1 MIKVNLFPGSRRN
14 RPKTKTTIN
23 VSGQQSA
30 GVPASFVATVK
41 KWLDD
46 LRQQISDTW
55 ASAVSIF
62 LRRDIDD
69 TAQGHLTLQGGFTAK
84 KDSTIQAQLSTD
96 SLDVAARAI
105 VRGEAVFSTDG
116 TFADGLTGHG
126 TRIDTHGA
134 EMDTLSLRQFL
145 EVPELRYNRVT
156 VQVGNQ
162 WRAPGGGILHSVTPN
177 DDGTGTAVLKLEEG
191 EIGQVAV
198 GDICMGIFH
207 STTPSDNAAASSDDN
222 HGNFRFAGF
231 FTAYFE
237 VTAVRD
243 HTFRDTGN
251 TYTNGEFSYRLRAVS
266 ANYPRQFHPCSA
278 MHFVCY
284 GNRTDTTRQQSR
296 YSTLTYE
303 RFLSKVKDYEHGAAN
318 IRMQIG
324 DLSRFRPVTGIDF
337 TGYSV
342 YCDSI
347 YMSGYLQQLA
357 EQGDPQPYT
366 YSVDNLADTVPL
378 TATGALKQ
386 DLVTTDS
393 QGVQHW
399 LLHSSIQVRR
409 GQELLTYADAGE
421 SASGGT
427 FTLSA
432 ASDGCTAHFDHATLY
447 IDTVE
452 YQSRPTASVEVTIDC
467 EGRAALTYAF
477 TIKMVRDGLQGASG
491 RDAAEH
497 GTRLRY
503 AISARTT
510 TTTSTTPPDDAQ
522 QWTDTPPTPTAA
534 QPYLWMQ
541 LTEWTRTDGVTTYA
555 ITSSYVR
562 LTGSRGQQGERG
574 EDGLDGHSWTLRGT
588 AAGHVL
594 TIDDLPT
601 GLILDGAVYLVDHGV
616 DGLPTAQRRLSGSWA
631 SVTTATGDAYLINGD
646 AWMNTGAAWENVGR
660 IQGEQGAQGTPGA
673 NGRTTRI
680 FQSLN
685 DGQQL
690 CDGSAISASG
700 FCFLDFFA
708 RRNDS
713 SASGWDVYQCT
724 TAYIYHT
731 GAPLP
736 PQDSDHWQPVSVNAA
751 SAFFSV
757 LIARDARL
765 DFLSS
770 NAITVRKPGTATP
783 YAGLGGPFPF
793 WAGEVTAYP
802 AADGSDKSAYTFA
815 VDEQGNLF
823 ASSAYLSGTVHA
835 TSGAI
840 GGFTI
845 STGALTGTSG
855 HASVIL
861 TPSSIA
867 AQSSYSADGL
877 FTVDTASNI
886 TAAVSAGTSDSWWT
900 CALQLAASS
909 RDFSGGSAVGTA
921 IDCIEGYTRGLR
933 PEVVAV
939 GGTVTLHEGSDSYNT
954 PGISRAVHRSY
965 SDGQTVPVRPGALI
979 LYTPGATVVLPKS
992 PQVGDTYWFMPA
1004 QATGALTL
1012 QAAGTA
1018 TITHTGGSISD
1029 ETGVQK
1035 FSTGD
1040 HRMVFLVF
1048 FGAHWLAKLL

>member
-14 RPKTKTTIN
+14 KPQKKTTIN

-46 LRQQISDTW
+46 LRQQLSDTW

-69 TAQGHLTLQGGFTAK
+69 TAHGHLTLQRGFTAQQ
-84 KDSTIQAQLSTD
+84 DSTISGRTTTD
-96 SLDVAARAI
+96 SLDVAAQAI
-105 VRGEAVFSTDG
+105 VRGEAIFSTDG

-145 EVPELRYNRVT
+145 EVPELRYNRVSI
-156 VQVGNQ
+156 QVGNQ
-162 WRAPGGGILHSVTPN
+162 WRAPGGGIIQSVIT
-177 DDGTGTAVLKLEEG
+177 DSDATGTVFLKLEAG
-191 EIGQVAV
+191 EIGQIAV

-207 STTPSDNAAASSDDN
+207 STTPSDNATAQADDN

-237 VTAVRD
+237 VTAVQD
-243 HTFRDTGN
+243 FTDPTTGTTFA
-251 TYTNGEFSYRLRAVS
+251 NGMFRYRLRPATT
-266 ANYPRQFHPCSA
+266 NYPTPRPPCQA

-284 GNRTDTTRQQSR
+284 GNRYDATRQQSR

-303 RFLSKVKDYEHGAAN
+303 RFLSKVTDYEHGAAN

-378 TATGALKQ
+378 TSQGALKQ

-393 QGVQHW
+393 DGQKHW

-409 GQELLTYADAGE
+409 GQELLTQAEAGE
-421 SASGGT
+421 SAAAGT

-452 YQSRPTASVEVTIDC
+452 YLSRPTASVEVTIDC
-467 EGRAALTYAF
+467 EGRAALTYVF

-491 RDAAEH
+491 RDASEH
-497 GTRLRY
+497 GTRILY

-510 TTTSTTPPDDAQ
+510 TISSTTPPDDAQ
-522 QWTDTPPTPTAA
+522 QWLGTPPTPTAS

-541 LTEWTRTDGVTTYA
+541 LTPWTRTDGVTTYA
-555 ITSSYVR
+555 WSSSYVR

-588 AAGHVL
+588 AQGHVL
-594 TIDDLPT
+594 TINDLPT
-601 GLILDGAVYLVDHGV
+601 GLILDGAIYLVDHGS
-616 DGLPTAQRRLSGSWA
+616 DGLPVAQRRLSGGWA

-646 AWMNTGAAWENVGR
+646 AWMATPAAWENVGR
-660 IQGEQGAQGTPGA
+660 IQGEQGAQGTPGT

-690 CDGSAISASG
+690 SDGSTISASG

-708 RRNDS
+708 QRNDS

-736 PQDSDHWQPVSVNAA
+736 PQDSDHWQPVSINAA

-770 NAITVRKPGTATP
+770 NSITVRKPGQSTP
-783 YAGLGGPFPF
+783 YAGLGGSFPF
-793 WAGEVTAYP
+793 WAGAATSYP

-815 VDEQGNLF
+815 VDEAGNLF
-823 ASSAYLSGTVHA
+823 ASSAYLSGTIQA
-835 TSGAI
+835 TAGSI

-861 TPSSIA
+861 TPTVIA

-886 TAAVSAGTSDSWWT
+886 TTAISAGTSDNWWT

-909 RDFSGGSAVGTA
+909 RDFSGGSAIGTA

-939 GGTVTLHEGSDSYNT
+939 GGTVTIMNGADNYNT
-954 PGISRAVHRSY
+954 PGISRAIHRSY

-979 LYTPGATVVLPKS
+979 LYTPGAKVILPKS
-992 PQVGDTYWFMPA
+992 PQVGDTYCFMPA
-1004 QATGALTL
+1004 QASGSLTL

-1029 ETGVQK
+1029 ASGVTQ

-1040 HRMVFLVF
+1040 HRLVFIVF

>member
-14 RPKTKTTIN
+14 KPQKKTTIN
-23 VSGQQSA
+23 ISGQQST
-30 GVPASFVATVK
+30 GVPASFVDTVR

-69 TAQGHLTLQGGFTAK
+69 TAQGHLTLGGGFTAQQ
-84 KDSTIQAQLSTD
+84 DSTIQGRTTTD
-96 SLDVAARAI
+96 SLDVAAQAI
-105 VRGEAVFSTDG
+105 VRGEAIFSPDG

-126 TRIDTHGA
+126 TRIDSHGA

-145 EVPELRYNRVT
+145 EVPELRYNRVSI
-156 VQVGNQ
+156 QVGNQ
-162 WRAPGGGILHSVTPN
+162 WRAPGGGIIHSVRPGT
-177 DDGTGTAVLKLEEG
+177 DGTGMAVLKLEAG

-207 STTPSDNAAASSDDN
+207 STTPSRNDTASTDDN
-222 HGNFRFAGF
+222 HGNFHFAGF

-243 HTFRDTGN
+243 HTFLDTGN
-251 TYTNGEFSYRLRAVS
+251 TYTNGEFSYRLRDVS
-266 ANYPRQFHPCSA
+266 TNYPLQMHPCAA

-284 GNRTDTTRQQSR
+284 GNRTDKTRQQSR

-303 RFLSKVKDYEHGAAN
+303 RFLSGVTTYEHGAAN

-324 DLSRFRPVTGIDF
+324 DLTRFRPVAGIDF
-337 TGYSV
+337 SGYSV

-357 EQGDPQPYT
+357 EQTDPQPYT

-378 TATGALKQ
+378 TAAGALKQ
-386 DLVTTDS
+386 PLVTTDS
-393 QGVQHW
+393 DGQKHW
-399 LLHSSIQVRR
+399 LLHTSIQVRR
-409 GQELLTYADAGE
+409 GQELLTQAATGE

-432 ASDGCTAHFDHATLY
+432 VCDGCTAHFDHSTLY

-452 YQSRPTASVEVTIDC
+452 YQSRPTAAVEVTIDC

-477 TIKMVRDGLQGASG
+477 TIKMVRDGLQGTAG
-491 RDAAEH
+491 RDAPEH

-522 QWTDTPPTPTAA
+522 QWADTPPTPTAQ
-534 QPYLWMQ
+534 QPYLWME
-541 LTEWTRTDGVTTYA
+541 LTAWTKQGGITTYQLS
-555 ITSSYVR
+555 SSYVR
-562 LTGSRGQQGERG
+562 LTGSRGLQGERG
-574 EDGLDGHSWTLRGT
+574 EDGLDGHSWTIRGT

-601 GLILDGAVYLVDHGV
+601 ELIREGAVYLVDHGS
-616 DGLPTAQRRLSGSWA
+616 DGLPVAMRRLSAAWA
-631 SVTTATGDAYLINGD
+631 SVTTAPGDAYLINGD
-646 AWMNTGAAWENVGR
+646 AWMATPTAWENVGYIR
-660 IQGEQGAQGTPGA
+660 GEQGAQGTPGT

-680 FQSLN
+680 FQSLT

-690 CDGSAISASG
+690 CDGESISASG

-708 RRNDS
+708 QRNDS

-724 TAYIYHT
+724 TAYIYRD

-736 PQDSDHWQPVSVNAA
+736 PQDSTHWKPVSINAA

-770 NAITVRKPGTATP
+770 NAITVRKPGAATP
-783 YAGLGGPFPF
+783 YAGLGGAFPF
-793 WAGEVTAYP
+793 WAGDVTAYP
-802 AADGSDKSAYTFA
+802 AADGTDRSAYTFA

-823 ASSAYLSGTVHA
+823 ASSAYLSGTIQA
-835 TSGAI
+835 TAGSI
-840 GGFTI
+840 GGFSI
-845 STGALTGTSG
+845 SASALTGTSG
-855 HASVIL
+855 HASVVL
-861 TPSSIA
+861 TPSSIT
-867 AQSSYSADGL
+867 AQSNYSADGL
-877 FTVDTASNI
+877 FAVDTQSNI
-886 TAAVSAGTSDSWWT
+886 TAAISSGNDDTRWT
-900 CALQLAASS
+900 CALQLSAAA
-909 RDFSGGSAVGTA
+909 RDFASGSAIGTA
-921 IDCIEGYTRGLR
+921 IDCIQGYTRGLR

-939 GGTVTLHEGSDSYNT
+939 GGTVSIQDGADSYNT
-954 PGISRAVHRSY
+954 PGTSRAIHRSY
-965 SDGQTVPVRPGALI
+965 SDGQRVPVRPGALI
-979 LYTPGATVVLPKS
+979 LYTPGATVVLPQS
-992 PQVGDTYWFMPA
+992 PQVGDTYWFLPA
-1004 QATGALTL
+1004 QASGALTL

-1029 ETGVQK
+1029 ASGVKQ

-1040 HRMVFLVF
+1040 HRMVFLVY
-1048 FGAHWLAKLL
+1048 FGAHWVAKLL